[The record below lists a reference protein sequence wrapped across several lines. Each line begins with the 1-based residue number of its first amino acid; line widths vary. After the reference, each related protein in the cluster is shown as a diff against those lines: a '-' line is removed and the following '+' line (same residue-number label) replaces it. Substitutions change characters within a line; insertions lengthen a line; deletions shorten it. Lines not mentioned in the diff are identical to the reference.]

1 MAKGVQASYD
11 CVAEEY
17 GRRYFHE
24 FDHKPFDRE
33 ILDRFAERVRGRG
46 PVCDMGCGPGEVAC
60 YLHAHGVENV
70 LGIDLSPEMVTQ
82 AQKLNPGLA
91 FRQGDILNLETEDNS
106 WSGIAAFYSI
116 IHIPR
121 EQVIDAL
128 KEMCRVLEPG
138 GLLLLTF
145 HIGQETLHL
154 GEWWGNEVSLNFLY
168 FETDEMKTYL
178 ELAGFEIEKIIER
191 DPYQDVEAQTR
202 RAYAFAK
209 KSTKWRRDDE

>member
-1 MAKGVQASYD
+1 MAKGMRASYD

-33 ILDRFAERVRGRG
+33 ILDRFVERVRGRG

-60 YLHAHGVENV
+60 YLHAHGVGDV
-70 LGIDLSPEMVTQ
+70 LGIDISPEMVEQ
-82 AQKLNPGLA
+82 ARKLNSGVP
-91 FRQGDILNLETEDNS
+91 FHQGDMLNLDAEDNS
-106 WSGIAAFYSI
+106 WGGIAAFYSI

-121 EQVIDAL
+121 EQVVDAL
-128 KEMCRVLEPG
+128 QEMKRVLKPA

-145 HIGQETLHL
+145 HIGQETLHVD
-154 GEWWGNEVSLNFLY
+154 EWWGNEVAVDFYY
-168 FETDEMKTYL
+168 FEIDEMKGYL
-178 ELAGFEIEKIIER
+178 ESAGFEIEEVIER

-202 RAYAFAK
+202 RAYVLAK
-209 KSTKWRRDDE
+209 KPNVKETQQ

>member
-60 YLHAHGVENV
+60 YLCAHGVEDV
-70 LGIDLSPEMVTQ
+70 LGIDISPGMVEQ
-82 AQKLNPGLA
+82 ARKLNPGVTLY
-91 FRQGDILNLETEDNS
+91 QGDMLNLEAEDGS
-106 WSGIAAFYSI
+106 WGGIAAFYSI

-121 EQVIDAL
+121 DRVVAAL
-128 KEMCRVLEPG
+128 GEMRRVLKPE

-145 HIGQETLHL
+145 HIGQELVHL
-154 GEWWGNEVSLNFLY
+154 DEWWGNEVSLDFLY
-168 FETDEMKTYL
+168 FETEEMRTYM
-178 ELAGFEIEKIIER
+178 ELAGFEIEEVIER
-191 DPYQDVEAQTR
+191 DSYQDVEAKTR
-202 RAYAFAK
+202 RAYVLARKPNAK
-209 KSTKWRRDDE
+209 EKQQ